1 MIDPPPDPHIGPPMA
16 ARGNLAIATVEAQA
30 NADTS
35 NAREVAMA
43 EQQAAPRPGDDHA
56 PRRNEGVAMNAAL
69 GIDRQSFVDAMKQV
83 ADAALQQPLNV
94 FRAVTDLQA
103 ELVRV
108 AFGTSNVELD
118 PADERFGDDAWRSN
132 PIFKRIGQSYVA
144 WTRSLDAWL
153 ESSGL
158 DGIDAQRARFVLSIL
173 KDVAAPPNTF
183 VGNPEAL
190 RKTFDTGGDNLLK
203 GLRHFIDDVQHNHG
217 YPAVADR
224 AAFEIG
230 RDVAATAGMVVY
242 RDELMEVIHYQP
254 QTTTVNSIPLVYIFS
269 QVNRFYLGDL
279 TPDRSLFRQLVD
291 AGVQLFAVSWRNPT
305 PAQRNWSLDTYTEGV
320 VTACRIARSIC
331 HDEKVN
337 LIGVCAGGLV
347 TATAA
352 GLMQARGDDSIN
364 SLSLF
369 INILDNRP
377 GESDFSLFV
386 TDRSIAAQK
395 QMVQAKGIFSERDI
409 FEMFAMLRMEESVM
423 SFMRSNYFMGDD
435 PLKHP
440 LLFWSMDYTR
450 MPAAFQCDMLD
461 LAKDNKLA
469 KGELRI
475 GGKRIELSRITY
487 PVYVMAGSTDHITP
501 WKACYRSTQLFGG
514 DVQFVL
520 TNQNHTQTI
529 SNKLGAVKNL
539 KYWIADTLPANVE
552 QWADRAVERPGTWR
566 DHWVAWLKSFG
577 TEITAPA
584 QLGSAQYPPIDAAPG
599 RYVRES

>member
-1 MIDPPPDPHIGPPMA
+1 MA
-16 ARGNLAIATVEAQA
+16 EARGPT
-30 NADTS
+30 
-35 NAREVAMA
+35 
-43 EQQAAPRPGDDHA
+43 RPGDERG

-69 GIDRQSFVDAMKQV
+69 GIDRQSFVDALRQV
-83 ADAALQQPLNV
+83 ADRALQQPLSV
-94 FRAVTDLQA
+94 FRALTDFQT
-103 ELVRV
+103 ELVKV
-108 AFGTSNVELD
+108 ALGTSEVELD
-118 PADERFGDDAWRSN
+118 AHDERFDDDAWRSN

-144 WTRSLDAWL
+144 WTRSLDEWL
-153 ESSGL
+153 ENSGL
-158 DGIDAQRARFVLSIL
+158 DGLDAQRARFVLSIV

-183 VGNPEAL
+183 VGNPQAL
-190 RKTFDTGGDNLLK
+190 RRTFDTGGNNLIR
-203 GLRHFIDDVQHNHG
+203 GLRHLIDDVRHNHG
-217 YPAVADR
+217 YPAIADR
-224 AAFEIG
+224 AAFQVG
-230 RDVAATAGMVVY
+230 KDVAATEGAVVY
-242 RDELMEVIHYQP
+242 RDELMEVIHYKP
-254 QTTTVNSIPLVYIFS
+254 QTATVNSVPLVYIFS

-279 TPDRSLFRQLVD
+279 TPDRSLFKQLVE

-305 PAQRNWSLDTYTEGV
+305 PAQRSWSIDTYTEGV
-320 VTACRIARSIC
+320 VSACRIARTIC
-331 HDEKVN
+331 NDEKVN

-347 TATAA
+347 AATAA
-352 GLMQARGDDSIN
+352 GLMLARGDDSIN

-395 QMVQAKGIFSERDI
+395 RLVQTKGIFSERDI

-423 SFMRSNYFMGDD
+423 SFVRSNYFLGED

-450 MPAAFQCDMLD
+450 MPATFQCDMLD
-461 LAKDNKLA
+461 LSKDNRLA
-469 KGELRI
+469 KGEQRVC
-475 GGKRIELSRITY
+475 GKRIDLEAITY

-529 SNKLGAVKNL
+529 SNKLGAVRNL
-539 KYWIADTLPANVE
+539 KYWMADELPDDVE
-552 QWADRAVERPGTWR
+552 RWADRAVEHPGSWR
-566 DHWVAWLKSFG
+566 DHWVAWLKTFG
-577 TEITAPA
+577 SEVAAPT
-584 QLGSAQYPPIDAAPG
+584 QLGSAQYPPIEAAPG